1 MLLSGAGTGVGAG
14 QDWTGYTTLDTTVV
28 SCSVITGVKSSVS
41 DLHKL
46 KCGSRSESSSIWIQI
61 LGEKKNKK
69 NSQKNFFKIFHF
81 RNLFYFCFF
90 TSWIRIQ
97 YASRNADPDPDL
109 K

>member
-28 SCSVITGVKSSVS
+28 SCSVNTGVKSSVS

-61 LGEKKNKK
+61 LGEKMNKK
-69 NSQKNFFKIFHF
+69 NSQKNFFT
-81 RNLFYFCFF
+81 NLSLQEPVLFLFFYLL
-90 TSWIRIQ
+90 
-97 YASRNADPDPDL
+97 DPDPVCIP
-109 K
+109 